1 MLPFKALIFQVIN
14 KVDKL
19 TYLDLS
25 YTNLKIHD
33 IRLLTRLD
41 NLRYLDLSGN
51 HIGNQEKRPLERK
64 RMNLKQ
70 LQQNIDNEELMDI
83 IDIIEELFLKI
94 QFLNLRDNHFSD
106 AEGAEILDLLPRK
119 DILRVL
125 DISGNLDFK
134 EATQATLQKL
144 ITTEELGCLTK
155 GLTLIIEFN
164 DTVSDLAMK
173 LLTRDYITF
182 FNKMTQENPNTEQ
195 KPK

>member
-1 MLPFKALIFQVIN
+1 
-14 KVDKL
+14 
-19 TYLDLS
+19 
-25 YTNLKIHD
+25 
-33 IRLLTRLD
+33 
-41 NLRYLDLSGN
+41 
-51 HIGNQEKRPLERK
+51 
-64 RMNLKQ
+64 MNLKQ